1 MAEEVKKEKKKTPE
15 KKVPIQEV
23 DDLMDAITLDYIEEI
38 KYRDWYREL
47 IDIDVIWLDET
58 ET

>member
-1 MAEEVKKEKKKTPE
+1 MAEEVKKEKKKTLE

-23 DDLMDAITLDYIEEI
+23 DDLMNAITLDYIEEI
-38 KYRDWYREL
+38 RYRDWYREL

-58 ET
+58 K